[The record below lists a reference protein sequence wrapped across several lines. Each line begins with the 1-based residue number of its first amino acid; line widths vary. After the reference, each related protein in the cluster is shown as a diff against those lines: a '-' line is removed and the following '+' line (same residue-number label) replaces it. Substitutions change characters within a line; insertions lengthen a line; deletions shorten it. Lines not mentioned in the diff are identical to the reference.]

1 MNELES
7 ICLQK
12 QYSYQK
18 ELRISTNKCP
28 STVEI
33 LDEFEGI
40 GNNHT
45 VIYERMVEIYGLP
58 FFHEGTQKHFFCNLV
73 IERRNGATCQGSIT
87 FNDYRKRDIP
97 CLSERIKSEITDE
110 VLERYLDTRR
120 FYRFRNPFLLRGQ
133 NSRDRYGFGN
143 TTGFGDCGNGKRYGY
158 CSEYIFAGA
167 YITSNSCYS
176 PHLLHNFTYK
186 PLLDDARMRMLI
198 EIRGLVN
205 GVYSLFPYEGKLVEH
220 TQVKT
225 ESVSLL
231 LVKKG
236 KTKYVPISVSDKES
250 TIYIAMK
257 NYVAFRE
264 QLAEGCTFET
274 RLRVNR

>member
-12 QYSYQK
+12 QYSYEK
-18 ELRISTNKCP
+18 ELRISTRKCP

-40 GNNHT
+40 GNNNT

-58 FFHEGTQKHFFCNLV
+58 FFQEGTRKQFFCNLV
-73 IERRNGATCQGSIT
+73 IERRNNATCLGGIMFS
-87 FNDYRKRDIP
+87 DYRNRDMQFLYEHIQA
-97 CLSERIKSEITDE
+97 EITNE
-110 VLERYLDTRR
+110 VLERYIDTCR
-120 FYRFRNPFLLRGQ
+120 FYRFHNPFLLRGQ

-143 TTGFGDCGNGKRYGY
+143 TAGFGNCGYGKRYGH

-176 PHLLHNFTYK
+176 PYLLQKFTYK
-186 PLLDDARMRMLI
+186 PVLDDARMSVCI
-198 EIRGLVN
+198 EVRGLVN
-205 GVYSLFPYEGKLVEH
+205 GVYTLYPYEGKLVEH
-220 TQVKT
+220 TQGKT
-225 ESVSLL
+225 KSVSLL
-231 LVKKG
+231 LLKKG

-257 NYVAFRE
+257 NYIAFRE
-264 QLAEGCTFET
+264 QLAEDSTFET